1 MKGGYSPVDKLWIV
15 VLIVCMGLFVAPHA
29 ASAAAMQQPE
39 IIAAAN
45 EGIEITSIAVTG
57 LDKLD
62 ESIVISGLTIK
73 AGDILVGNAT
83 KKLTDATEALYN
95 TGWFRDKPV
104 LSLDG
109 HGEGAILSVE
119 VIENPVYIGTRL
131 SGNTLFSTDRLLR
144 EIEGTATADGRRT
157 GARMVWGQV
166 ISSRKLISALDG
178 ILAVYQDAGYIGAGI
193 ANYSIITNGPDA
205 GLVEITLTEGLVD
218 EVIISGLDRTRESV
232 VRSQITH
239 LRSGSILRRSDVER
253 DLNQVYNTGLFESVM
268 PLLEPSLKEGYVRV
282 VVEVEEAPTGQAG
295 FGLGYSTING
305 LQGSV
310 NYREKNL
317 FGRGKQIATTL
328 TFTNSKPGFDVTY
341 TDPYAAGRS
350 FWGVGVYIM
359 NTRQQRFPGTAN
371 ESELEIDKQGGNV
384 FWGQKI
390 NDFDSYQVSL
400 GLADYDYEIIK
411 GDPFRGTDPRYR
423 ARLAAEGQTRKVGTT
438 FTRDTRDNIFSTT
451 EGYMGKASGEIAG
464 FGGDFS
470 FNKWTLEGREFYKL
484 GPGTLGLRQRTVF
497 ASGSLP
503 IYEQDRLGGVA
514 TVRGVSE
521 DQVTGSHS
529 FLNNIEYRYKITDM
543 FGAVAFLDSGWAGES
558 YGSMDGV
565 VGAGIGARIN
575 IKQLGLGAVRLDYGW
590 ELAGETG
597 NNQRFHFFLGEMF

>member
-1 MKGGYSPVDKLWIV
+1 MKGGYSSVDKLWIV

-29 ASAAAMQQPE
+29 ASAVSMQAPE
-39 IIAAAN
+39 IIAAAS
-45 EGIEITSIAVTG
+45 EGIEITSINVTG

-62 ESIVISGLTIK
+62 ENIVISGLTIK
-73 AGDILVGNAT
+73 AGDVLVGNAT
-83 KKLTDATEALYN
+83 KKLSDAAEALYN

-104 LSLDG
+104 LSLDS
-109 HGEGAILSVE
+109 HGQGAILSVE
-119 VIENPVYIGTRL
+119 VVENPVYIGTRI
-131 SGNTLFSTDRLLR
+131 SGNSLFSTDRLLQ
-144 EIEGTATADGRRT
+144 EVEGATGADGRRT
-157 GARMVWGQV
+157 GGRLVRGRV
-166 ISSRKLISALDG
+166 ICSRKLINALDG
-178 ILAVYQDAGYIGAGI
+178 ILGVYQDAGYIGAGV
-193 ANYSIITNGPDA
+193 AKYSIITKPPETGM
-205 GLVEITLTEGLVD
+205 VEITITEGIVD

-232 VRSQITH
+232 VRRQITH
-239 LRSGSILRRSDVER
+239 LRSGSTLRRSDVER
-253 DLNQVYNTGLFESVM
+253 DLNQIYNTGLFESVV

-282 VVEVEEAPTGQAG
+282 VIEVEEAPTGQAG

-350 FWGVGVYIM
+350 FWGVGVYMM

-371 ESELEIDKQGGNV
+371 DSELEIEKRGGNV
-384 FWGQKI
+384 FWGQKL
-390 NDFDSYQVSL
+390 NDFDSYQVSF

-423 ARLAAEGQTRKVGTT
+423 ARLAAEGQTRKVGTA
-438 FTRDTRDNIFSTT
+438 FTRDTRDNVFDTT

-470 FNKWTLEGREFYKL
+470 FNKWTLEGREFYRL

-529 FLNNIEYRYKITDM
+529 FLSNVEYRYKFNEM

-565 VGAGIGARIN
+565 VGAGIGARIK

-590 ELAGETG
+590 ELSGETG